1 MAQVPGKRTSRALRH
16 LGCSLMEYQFGPIGK
31 LSRHGAPM
39 ATIAE
44 DVSIDAADQ
53 RIPGNKAIWVGIY
66 AELTEFALMFLVYFV
81 ARVHHPEAFGDGS
94 HKLSTLAG
102 TANTVIMLS
111 SSYFIARAMWAMRRD
126 NRRNC
131 LRWLSMAL
139 ITGLGYPVVKFF
151 EVRWNLA
158 RGLDGGGD
166 VFQMAYYYLTFNH
179 LVHVS
184 WGLLGL
190 MWIMLRTH
198 MGSYTASEHGGLVAF
213 ASYWHATDLIWL
225 MIFPLFY
232 VLR

>member
-1 MAQVPGKRTSRALRH
+1 MS
-16 LGCSLMEYQFGPIGK
+16 
-31 LSRHGAPM
+31 
-39 ATIAE
+39 TIA
-44 DVSIDAADQ
+44 ADIPIYGTAE
-53 RIPGNKAIWVGIY
+53 RIPGSKAIWVGIF

-81 ARVHHPEAFGDGS
+81 SCAHHPDAFSAGVQ
-94 HKLSTLAG
+94 KLSTLAG
-102 TANTVIMLS
+102 TANTLIMLT
-111 SSYFIARAMWAMRRD
+111 SSYFVARAVWAMRRD
-126 NRRNC
+126 C
-131 LRWLSMAL
+131 SQACVRWLTLAL
-139 ITGLGYPVVKFF
+139 FIGLGYPVVKFF

-158 RGLDGGGD
+158 HGLDGGGD

-190 MWIMLRTH
+190 MWVLFRTR
-198 MGSYTASEHGGLVAF
+198 MGGYTAAEHTGLVAF